1 MGARPSLSDGLLE
14 SLEDTLTESMLSP
27 ELPVGGERGISL
39 TGELAAL
46 LSAPRNSLGRRGS
59 QQLDNEINSSQQSG
73 LDTKCDAKENHF
85 QYVFFLSKTK
95 LSSVRFCHCAS
106 SGCTYRLSL
115 FTMLFRGFGE
125 VGLLSPRPSISQD
138 KA

>member
-73 LDTKCDAKENHF
+73 LDTNVMPKKITFNT
-85 QYVFFLSKTK
+85 FFYLKPK
-95 LSSVRFCHCAS
+95 LSSVRFRHCHILWVYLQAE
-106 SGCTYRLSL
+106 SL
-115 FTMLFRGFGE
+115 HHAFPGLWRGWTAVTETFNLTG
-125 VGLLSPRPSISQD
+125 
-138 KA
+138 

>member
-73 LDTKCDAKENHF
+73 PDTNVMPKKITFNT
-85 QYVFFLSKTK
+85 FFLSKTK

>member
-73 LDTKCDAKENHF
+73 LDTNVMPKKITFNT
-85 QYVFFLSKTK
+85 FFYLK
-95 LSSVRFCHCAS
+95 LN
-106 SGCTYRLSL
+106 
-115 FTMLFRGFGE
+115 
-125 VGLLSPRPSISQD
+125 SPL
-138 KA
+138 

>member
-1 MGARPSLSDGLLE
+1 MVARPSLSDGLLE

-59 QQLDNEINSSQQSG
+59 PQLDNEINSSQQSG
-73 LDTKCDAKENHF
+73 PTL
-85 QYVFFLSKTK
+85 
-95 LSSVRFCHCAS
+95 
-106 SGCTYRLSL
+106 
-115 FTMLFRGFGE
+115 M
-125 VGLLSPRPSISQD
+125 
-138 KA
+138 